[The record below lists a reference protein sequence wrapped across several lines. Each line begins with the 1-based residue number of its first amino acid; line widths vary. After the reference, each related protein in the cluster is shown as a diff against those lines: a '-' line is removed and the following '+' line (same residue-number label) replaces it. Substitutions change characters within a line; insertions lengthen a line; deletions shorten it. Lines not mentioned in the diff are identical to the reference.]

1 MKLNIQTKIHKDII
15 KAKKLNLDL
24 KFGANN
30 LEFYKKF
37 LHNSN
42 QLVIVKPNV
51 NK

>member
-15 KAKKLNLDL
+15 KAKKLNFDL
-24 KFGANN
+24 KFGPNN
-30 LEFYKKF
+30 LDFYKRV